1 MQKIALI
8 LTYFIVIICKG
19 QSIILPLEE
28 RAKGVR
34 IDGAY
39 YKDLDNDLA
48 PYEGT
53 WTGKTKDGSIFKIT
67 FKKVKD
73 YGPGWWK
80 DRLYAQYEMR
90 NKYDVLLYSTYNKP
104 IENSKFKTGRFFKN
118 KKILYS
124 FFIDDCIEGHI
135 KLQFTDNTK
144 KQLEWEYISIPVTL
158 HEIEGGPALKCA
170 EINEMPQEKFILT
183 KQ

>member
-8 LTYFIVIICKG
+8 LTYFIVIVCKG

-53 WTGKTKDGSIFKIT
+53 WTGKTKDGSTFKIT

-90 NKYDVLLYSTYNKP
+90 SKNGVLLYSTYNKP
-104 IENSKFKTGRFFKN
+104 IENSKFMSLRLFK
-118 KKILYS
+118 KKGFLYCV
-124 FFIDDCIEGHI
+124 FIDDCIEGHI
-135 KLQFTDNTK
+135 KT
-144 KQLEWEYISIPVTL
+144 SIYR
-158 HEIEGGPALKCA
+158 
-170 EINEMPQEKFILT
+170 
-183 KQ
+183 